1 MDHDIVQ
8 LKEEPAWENSSG
20 VSDAVLRTD
29 LYVNHEF
36 KDELAVGPELVQQ
49 QDIAYFVRGNYIF
62 NPFILI
68 FCLIFIVNVFYE
80 TYKDYKIQSYYLAL
94 YLY

>member
-1 MDHDIVQ
+1 MDIGYLDIVQ
-8 LKEEPAWENSSG
+8 LKEEPAWEDSSG

-68 FCLIFIVNVFYE
+68 FCLIFIDEN
-80 TYKDYKIQSYYLAL
+80 KCIL
-94 YLY
+94 